1 MAWLRPIPAR
11 LLSDSCLVREPA
23 VDGGFGEPRAISHV
37 RFERA
42 QSVVANAH
50 RSADAGA
57 GTLFVDAVT
66 SAGAFEIPAGSRVEV
81 HGRSYVAAKVS
92 RFEGFNGRV
101 HHWELELR

>member
-11 LLSDSCLVREPA
+11 LLPDSCLVREPA
-23 VDGGFGEPRAISHV
+23 ADGGFGKPRAISRV

-42 QSVVANAH
+42 QSVVADAY
-50 RSADAGA
+50 RSTDAGA

-66 SAGAFEIPAGSRVEV
+66 SAGAFEIPSGSRVEV
-81 HGRSYVAAKVS
+81 GERSYVAAKVA

-101 HHWELELR
+101 HHWEVGVR

>member
-1 MAWLRPIPAR
+1 
-11 LLSDSCLVREPA
+11 
-23 VDGGFGEPRAISHV
+23 ISHV

-57 GTLFVDAVT
+57 GTLFVDAVM

-101 HHWELELR
+101 HHWEVELR

>member
-42 QSVVANAH
+42 QSVVADAH

-57 GTLFVDAVT
+57 GTLFVDAVS

-81 HGRSYVAAKVS
+81 GGRSYVAAKVA
-92 RFEGFNGRV
+92 RLEGFNGHV
-101 HHWELELR
+101 HHWEVELR

>member
-23 VDGGFGEPRAISHV
+23 VDGGFGEPRTISRV

-42 QSVVANAH
+42 QSVVADAH

-57 GTLFVDAVT
+57 GTLYVDAVT
-66 SAGAFEIPAGSRVEV
+66 STGAFEIPAGSRVEV

-101 HHWELELR
+101 HHWEVELR

>member
-37 RFERA
+37 RFEGA
-42 QSVVANAH
+42 QAVDANAPS
-50 RSADAGA
+50 SADAGA
-57 GTLFVDAVT
+57 GTLFVDAGM

-101 HHWELELR
+101 HHWEVELR

>member
-57 GTLFVDAVT
+57 GTLFVDAVM

-81 HGRSYVAAKVS
+81 GGRSYVAAKAA
-92 RFEGFNGRV
+92 RLEGFNGHV
-101 HHWELELR
+101 HHWEVELR

>member
-1 MAWLRPIPAR
+1 MAWLRPIPVR
-11 LLSDSCLVREPA
+11 LLPNSCLVREPA
-23 VDGGFGEPRAISHV
+23 ADGGFGEPRAISRV

-42 QSVVANAH
+42 QSVVADAH

-66 SAGAFEIPAGSRVEV
+66 SAGAFEIPVGSRVEV
-81 HGRSYVAAKVS
+81 DGRSYVAAKVS

-101 HHWELELR
+101 HHWEVELR

>member
-11 LLSDSCLVREPA
+11 LLSDSCLVRESA

-42 QSVVANAH
+42 QSVVADAH

-57 GTLFVDAVT
+57 GTLFVDAVM

-101 HHWELELR
+101 HHWEVELR

>member
-1 MAWLRPIPAR
+1 MAWLRSIPAR

-42 QSVVANAH
+42 QSVVANAY

-57 GTLFVDAVT
+57 GTLFVDAVM

-101 HHWELELR
+101 HH

>member
-11 LLSDSCLVREPA
+11 LLPDSCLVCEPA
-23 VDGGFGEPRAISHV
+23 ADGGFGEPRAISHV

-42 QSVVANAH
+42 QSVVVDAH

-57 GTLFVDAVT
+57 GTLYVDAVT
-66 SAGAFEIPAGSRVEV
+66 STGAFEIPAGSRVEIG
-81 HGRSYVAAKVS
+81 GRSYVAAKVA

-101 HHWELELR
+101 HHWGVELR